1 MGISHGHPKPNF
13 LKTETHQ
20 HAFPSENQPPSEF
33 ASVQSQESQS
43 FGLVG
48 SCGNYIEA
56 GIKFFLFFCPY
67 NIFFFFGLCWFLL
80 LHAGFLQVWCT
91 SFSLRGL
98 PLWNTGSRACGLSR
112 PRACGISS
120 DQDPNSWPCTGRRV
134 PNHGSHNIL
143 CFQEGLPSS
152 APPTPGPSP
161 TRTALSLPVSP
172 LGLSKRQHSL
182 SP

>member
-67 NIFFFFGLCWFLL
+67 NIFFFFWAVLVFVAARRLSAGVVHKLL
-80 LHAGFLQVWCT
+80 TEGASLVEHRLQSV
-91 SFSLRGL
+91 
-98 PLWNTGSRACGLSR
+98 RA
-112 PRACGISS
+112 
-120 DQDPNSWPCTGRRV
+120 
-134 PNHGSHNIL
+134 
-143 CFQEGLPSS
+143 
-152 APPTPGPSP
+152 
-161 TRTALSLPVSP
+161 
-172 LGLSKRQHSL
+172 
-182 SP
+182 